1 MKFVFALFFV
11 MLFAAAIGQQDEHIS
26 WSRKALS
33 WSHYREQTTGSG
45 SQVAFTYI
53 GIEYSIQDFQG
64 KPAAAF
70 YAIVRPADSW
80 VKTGSATDEQ
90 LIHEQGLFDIGE
102 LYARKMRK
110 DISMRLRNFT
120 EEVTVTQLLP
130 EIRSVYIQ
138 HMNEML
144 QKIQACNVET
154 AHGKNQKA
162 QQKWNAWIDEELTK
176 LSIFAIGDQ
185 GF

>member
-1 MKFVFALFFV
+1 
-11 MLFAAAIGQQDEHIS
+11 
-26 WSRKALS
+26 
-33 WSHYREQTTGSG
+33 
-45 SQVAFTYI
+45 
-53 GIEYSIQDFQG
+53 
-64 KPAAAF
+64 
-70 YAIVRPADSW
+70 
-80 VKTGSATDEQ
+80 
-90 LIHEQGLFDIGE
+90 
-102 LYARKMRK
+102 MRK